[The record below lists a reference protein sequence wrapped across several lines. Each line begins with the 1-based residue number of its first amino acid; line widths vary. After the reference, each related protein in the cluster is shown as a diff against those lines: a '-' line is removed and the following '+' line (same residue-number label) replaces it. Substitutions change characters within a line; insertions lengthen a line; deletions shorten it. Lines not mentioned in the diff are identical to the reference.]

1 MGKLMKVTYKEKFK
15 EKLKYFA
22 VADQLKIKA
31 FVEHVEIHGLKGLAG
46 RNKSSVPEN
55 PHTKKQQENAKYAQK
70 YCLCHYHIGIPEYV
84 GEYGDMTSEYI
95 LHYQR
100 FDEEIVL
107 VDISIHPPFILPSLD
122 NLKV

>member
-1 MGKLMKVTYKEKFK
+1 MNVNFSDVFKQQLLTLGDDERKTVLKF
-15 EKLKYFA
+15 
-22 VADQLKIKA
+22 VA
-31 FVEHVEIHGLKGLAG
+31 HVKQYGLKGLAG

>member
-1 MGKLMKVTYKEKFK
+1 MKVEFSDSFA
-15 EKLKYFA
+15 EQFLYF
-22 VADQLKIKA
+22 DNDMRGIIMD
-31 FVEHVEIHGLKGLAG
+31 FVIHVEQQGLKGLAG

-70 YCLCHYHIGIPEYV
+70 YCLWHYHIGIPEYV